1 MKLVWKL
8 LRQHISV
15 PQFAGFFF
23 ANLIGML
30 IILLGIQ
37 FYGDVQSV
45 FDSKD
50 SFMKADYIIV
60 NKKVSAMTTITG
72 KSNAFS
78 ESDVKDIKKQKFTK
92 RVGPFTSS
100 LFSVTASFDV
110 QNMTSFSTDMFFES
124 VPDDYIDVPL
134 DEWTFHQGDKMIPII
149 LPKNYLDLY
158 NFGYAQSRSLPKLSE
173 GILGAMKLNIS
184 ISGNGKNDSYVGRIV
199 GFSTRLNTILVPQ
212 NFMDWANT
220 YYADGRTVEPTRLIV
235 EVNNPTDEKLAAYL
249 KEHNLETD
257 ADKLEASKT
266 TYILRIIVAIVMGV
280 GLLISI
286 LSFYIL
292 MLSVYLL
299 VQKNT
304 VKLENLLLIGYSPS
318 KVALP
323 YQILTVGLN
332 IAVFIMSFIF
342 LLAIRQIYIG
352 MLLNMFPDS
361 ELPSMWPAFIAGF
374 VLLLVVSALNV
385 VAVRQ
390 KVLSVWKHRA

>member
-8 LRQHISV
+8 LRQHISI

-72 KSNAFS
+72 KANAFS
-78 ESDVKDIKKQKFTK
+78 RSDIDDIKDQKFTK

-100 LFSVTASFDV
+100 LFDVTASFDV

-134 DEWTFHQGDKMIPII
+134 DEWHYHQGEKMIPII

-173 GILGAMKLNIS
+173 GLLGAMKLNIS
-184 ISGNGKNDSYVGRIV
+184 ITGNGKSDTYTGRIV

-220 YYADGRTVEPTRLIV
+220 YYADGHVVDPTRLIV
-235 EVNNPTDEKLAAYL
+235 EVSNPTDEKLASYL

-257 ADKLEASKT
+257 ADKLQASKT
-266 TYILRIIVAIVMGV
+266 TYILRIIVGIVMGV
-280 GLLISI
+280 GLLISV

-323 YQILTVGLN
+323 YQMLTVGLN
-332 IAVFIMSFIF
+332 IAVFIMSFVL
-342 LLAIRQIYIG
+342 LLAIRQIYMG
-352 MLLNMFPDS
+352 LLLNMFPDS
-361 ELPSMWPAFIAGF
+361 ELPTMWPAFIAGF
-374 VLLLVVSALNV
+374 ILLVVVSALNV
-385 VAVRQ
+385 TAVRQ
-390 KVLSVWKHRA
+390 KVLSVWKNRA

>member
-8 LRQHISV
+8 LRQHISI

-72 KSNAFS
+72 KANAFS
-78 ESDVKDIKKQKFTK
+78 RSDIDDIKDQKFTK

-100 LFSVTASFDV
+100 LFDVTASFDV

-134 DEWTFHQGDKMIPII
+134 DEWHYHQGEKMIPII

-173 GILGAMKLNIS
+173 GLLGAMKLNIS
-184 ISGNGKNDSYVGRIV
+184 ITGNGKSDTYTGRIV

-220 YYADGRTVEPTRLIV
+220 YYADGHTVDPTRLIV
-235 EVNNPTDEKLAAYL
+235 EVSNPTDEKLASYL

-257 ADKLEASKT
+257 ADKLQASKT
-266 TYILRIIVAIVMGV
+266 TYILRIIVGIVMGV
-280 GLLISI
+280 GLLISV

-323 YQILTVGLN
+323 YQMLTVGLN
-332 IAVFIMSFIF
+332 IAVFIMSFVL
-342 LLAIRQIYIG
+342 LLAIRQIYMG
-352 MLLNMFPDS
+352 LLLNMFPDS
-361 ELPSMWPAFIAGF
+361 ELPTMWPAFIAGF
-374 VLLLVVSALNV
+374 ILLVVVSALNV
-385 VAVRQ
+385 TAVRQ
-390 KVLSVWKHRA
+390 KVLSVWKNRA

>member
-8 LRQHISV
+8 LRQHISI

-72 KSNAFS
+72 KANAFS
-78 ESDVKDIKKQKFTK
+78 RSDIDDIKDQKFTK

-100 LFSVTASFDV
+100 LFDVTASFDV

-134 DEWTFHQGDKMIPII
+134 DEWHYHQGEKMIPII

-173 GILGAMKLNIS
+173 GLLGAMKLNIS
-184 ISGNGKNDSYVGRIV
+184 ITGNGKSDTYTGRIV

-220 YYADGRTVEPTRLIV
+220 YYADGHAVDPTRLIV
-235 EVNNPTDEKLAAYL
+235 EVSNPTDEKLASYL

-257 ADKLEASKT
+257 ADKLQASKT
-266 TYILRIIVAIVMGV
+266 TYILRIIVGIVMGV
-280 GLLISI
+280 GLLISV

-323 YQILTVGLN
+323 YQMLTVGLN
-332 IAVFIMSFIF
+332 IAVFIMSFVL
-342 LLAIRQIYIG
+342 LLAIRQIYMG
-352 MLLNMFPDS
+352 LLLNMFPDS
-361 ELPSMWPAFIAGF
+361 ELPTMWPAFIAGF
-374 VLLLVVSALNV
+374 ILLVVVSALNV
-385 VAVRQ
+385 TAVRQ
-390 KVLSVWKHRA
+390 KVLSVWKNRA